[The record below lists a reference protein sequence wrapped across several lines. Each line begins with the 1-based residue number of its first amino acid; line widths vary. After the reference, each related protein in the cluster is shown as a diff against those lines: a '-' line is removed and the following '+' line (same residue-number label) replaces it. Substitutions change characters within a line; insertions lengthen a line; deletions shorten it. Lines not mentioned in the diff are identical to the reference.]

1 MTDIKKDV
9 KAAALEACTALSS
22 TSGNKDVEPFIPQ
35 MMAAIEKPA
44 IIGEVVEKLASV
56 VFVQAVETPALAVAV
71 PIVTRGL
78 KDKKEPTKRK
88 ACVIIDNMVKLV
100 PDPREVLPFLEK
112 LLPLLSKAKDEI
124 SDPEARGV
132 AERAFNTLQRAQ
144 ETTEA
149 RTADPAA
156 VKSQVTDPVGECCPY
171 DVIEA
176 VSDYLVGLSCSLTNS
191 RNFEKSVWVGAF
203 GDFKVAGAC
212 AEEVRS
218 LCFKSANHIE

>member
-78 KDKKEPTKRK
+78 KDKKEPTRRK

-100 PDPREVLPFLEK
+100 PDPREVLPFLDL
-112 LLPLLSKAKDEI
+112 LLPALQKASDEI

-144 ETTEA
+144 ETTEP
-149 RTADPAA
+149 RSADPDAIKA
-156 VKSQVTDPVGECCPY
+156 QVTDPVGECCGY
-171 DVIEA
+171 DTIEPI
-176 VSDYLVGLSCSLTNS
+176 SEYLTGVCCGLTAY
-191 RNFEKSVWVGAF
+191 RNFDKAVWTGVF
-203 GDFKVAGAC
+203 SDFKVP
-212 AEEVRS
+212 AEV
-218 LCFKSANHIE
+218 A